1 MSPSSFAYMG
11 FLLAGVLL
19 YHAVPQRV
27 RKIVLLALSVLFYG
41 INALRFVPLLLAT
54 IVFNFA
60 LAQRLERAKR
70 RCALLIL
77 GLTVDLGALG
87 LFKYLGFFGEL
98 VNLAGGAFGLPTV
111 TVWQLALPIGISF
124 YTFVLCGYLID
135 VYRGRPAERNPLD
148 FALFAS
154 FFPAILSG
162 PIERSDHLLPQLRQL
177 RRAKLE
183 DVQFAAQRIIMGLAK
198 KLLLADNLAILVNTA
213 YADPMQSSGLQ
224 LAVAAAAYSL
234 QIYCDF
240 AAYSDMAVGSARLFG
255 ISLIENFRA
264 PYLAQSS
271 KEFWH
276 RWHISLS
283 TWFRDYLYFPLGGS
297 RRGKGRTYL
306 NILIVFALSG
316 LWHGAALKF
325 VLWGLLFGIFQV
337 IGAVLLPYKKRLC
350 AALSLDWDAAA
361 LRVLRTL
368 ICFVLSTVA
377 WVFFRA
383 DTARQAMLILSRI
396 VTCAGINDPMQLA
409 ALGLSWEALAVLA
422 ICVLVLLTV
431 DVVCERVPLR
441 DKLLATVWPRYA
453 VWVVVLAAVALFG
466 AYGTGYNAQEFV
478 YFQF

>member
-11 FLLAGVLL
+11 FLLVGVLL
-19 YHAVPQRV
+19 YHAMPQRG
-27 RKIVLLALSVLFYG
+27 RKPVLLLLSLVFYG
-41 INALRFVPLLLAT
+41 INAPQFLWLLLVTVA
-54 IVFNFA
+54 VNFV
-60 LAQRLERAKR
+60 LAQRLEHAKYRRAM
-70 RCALLIL
+70 LVL
-77 GLTVDLGALG
+77 GLGLDLGALC

-98 VNLAGGAFGLPTV
+98 LNTAGGWFGLPALPIV
-111 TVWQLALPIGISF
+111 QLALPIGISF
-124 YTFVLCGYLID
+124 YTFVLCGYLMD
-135 VYRGRPAERNPLD
+135 VYRGREAERNVLD
-148 FALFAS
+148 FALFAG

-162 PIERSDHLLPQLRQL
+162 PIERSAHLLPQLRQP
-177 RRAKLE
+177 RRARLE
-183 DVQFAAQRIIMGLAK
+183 DIQFAAQRIIMGLAK

-213 YADPMQSSGLQ
+213 YADPTQCSGGQ
-224 LAVAAAAYSL
+224 LAVAAVAYSL

-240 AAYSDMAVGSARLFG
+240 AAYSDMAIGSARLFG
-255 ISLIENFRA
+255 ISLMENFHT

-306 NILIVFALSG
+306 NVLIVFALSG

-325 VLWGLLFGIFQV
+325 VLWGLLFGLFQV

-350 AALSLDWDAAA
+350 AAVGLDWTCGG
-361 LRVLRTL
+361 LRVMRTL

-383 DTARQAMLILSRI
+383 DTAHQAVLILTRI
-396 VTCAGINDPMQLA
+396 VTRAGVFEPSQLLD
-409 ALGLSWEALAVLA
+409 LGLSWEALAVLVV
-422 ICVLVLLTV
+422 CLLVLLV
-431 DVVCERVPLR
+431 ADAVSERIPLQ
-441 DKLLATVWPRYA
+441 DKLLATVWRRYA
-453 VWVVVLAAVALFG
+453 VWVVVLAAIALFG